1 MSSPTGDGNPRRRG
15 SGDVPHWSEDSDG
28 SEIGK
33 LGGFGGDFGKSAC
46 SESWAGWR
54 RRLSVRCGISERF
67 RRRWK
72 LPERLAAVLT
82 RGNRP
87 MRRTERNRDD
97 PVILWNYIF
106 FWYRLCG
113 WGNRIKKNRKKGFF
127 MLKKNFNFSMVL
139 FTDDVTVWQGRN
151 VAAMRPENRC
161 YMVGREW
168 LARPGLSQP
177 DADIPQSAVLRHPAR
192 ESSRKVTI
200 PEQEPG
206 RAKFLNG
213 AYSHCFSRR

>member
-1 MSSPTGDGNPRRRG
+1 
-15 SGDVPHWSEDSDG
+15 
-28 SEIGK
+28 
-33 LGGFGGDFGKSAC
+33 
-46 SESWAGWR
+46 
-54 RRLSVRCGISERF
+54 
-67 RRRWK
+67 
-72 LPERLAAVLT
+72 
-82 RGNRP
+82 
-87 MRRTERNRDD
+87 
-97 PVILWNYIF
+97 
-106 FWYRLCG
+106 
-113 WGNRIKKNRKKGFF
+113 

-206 RAKFLNG
+206 RSKFLNG